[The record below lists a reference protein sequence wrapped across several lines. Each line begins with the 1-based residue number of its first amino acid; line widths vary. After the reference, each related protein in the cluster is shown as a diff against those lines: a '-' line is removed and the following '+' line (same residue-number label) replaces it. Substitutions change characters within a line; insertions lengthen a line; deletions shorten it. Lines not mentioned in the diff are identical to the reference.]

1 MYNTILFDLDGTLTD
16 SEPGIINSIEH
27 ALKKY
32 DIEMKNKADLRKFL
46 GPPLKESFKQFC
58 GFSEEKA
65 EQAVEFYREYFR
77 EKGIFENNVY
87 QGVVE
92 LLEALKA
99 QNKRLIVATSKPEP
113 FTYRIL
119 EHFDLMKY
127 FDFVAGSNMD
137 NTRCKKDEVIA
148 YALNSCGITDLQSVV
163 MIGDREHD
171 IIGANK
177 VGIASIGVLYGYGDL
192 QELETADATY
202 IAKDTHEIYEIV
214 TTNIIGE

>member
-16 SEPGIINSIEH
+16 SEPGIINSIEY
-27 ALKKY
+27 ALRKY
-32 DIEMKNKADLRKFL
+32 NIEIENKADLRKFL
-46 GPPLKESFKQFC
+46 GPPLVESFKQFC
-58 GFSEEKA
+58 GFSGEKA

-87 QGVVE
+87 NGVVE
-92 LLEALKA
+92 LLENLKA
-99 QNKRLIVATSKPEP
+99 KNKKLIVAISKPEP

-119 EHFDLMKY
+119 EHFDLLKY

-137 NTRCKKDEVIA
+137 NTRCKKDEVIS
-148 YALNSCGITDLQSVV
+148 YALNSCGITDLHSVV

-192 QELETADATY
+192 KELETAGATY
-202 IAKDTHEIYEIV
+202 IAKNTNEIYEIV

>member
-16 SEPGIINSIEH
+16 SEPGIINSIEY

-32 DIEMKNKADLRKFL
+32 DIEMENKADLRKFL

-77 EKGIFENNVY
+77 ARGIFENTVY
-87 QGVVE
+87 EGIVE

-99 QNKRLIVATSKPEP
+99 QNKKLIVATSKPEP

-177 VGIASIGVLYGYGDL
+177 VGIVSIGVLYGYGDL
-192 QELETADATY
+192 QELEAAGATY
-202 IAKDTHEIYEIV
+202 IAKDTTEIYEIV
-214 TTNIIGE
+214 TANIIGE